1 MIDPEETDN
10 AINVLKNHEYQV
22 IEITK
27 TIDNFLEQC
36 KESDTLY
43 KTNFEKPF
51 DRDIPS
57 KPANSKNQHSSK
69 PKYSNPKLSI
79 SPKSQKSSH
88 SLKSHS
94 SAESPKFSNHSRS
107 SEKLFIEK

>member
-1 MIDPEETDN
+1 MIDPEETNN

-27 TIDNFLEQC
+27 TIGNFLEQC

-94 SAESPKFSNHSRS
+94 SAESPKFSDHSRS